1 MNCQQLKRVFAKI
14 VPENKTRLSLTW
26 TFISKWRFIPYLL
39 CTRFLPDSWL
49 YLSPYDVHSREDLNL
64 QATDCRDECDMP
76 IFLEEDIMRDVS
88 YRAIPFYVFLMTTFL
103 CYFSN
108 DLVRTCSTVLLK
120 LYLFILLPI
129 VTIFLYVSV
138 FILAS
143 AASSSWQSV
152 LDTLGMFIAV
162 TLSIAADV
170 TILYQ
175 ICIRKFTISS
185 SLRTLLETK
194 EGEDFSIMDV
204 SKKISS
210 QLKLFDNFTPQFTR
224 YFDGKTENEVF
235 QQYSGHGPHEMFHL
249 YRIPDYMERYLNSAY
264 S

>member
-1 MNCQQLKRVFAKI
+1 MNGQLLKRFLAKV
-14 VPENKTRLSLTW
+14 VPKFKLTW

-39 CTRFLPDSWL
+39 CTRFLPDSWVFI
-49 YLSPYDVHSREDLNL
+49 SPFDIHNREDL
-64 QATDCRDECDMP
+64 QPPATDCRDECDTP
-76 IFLEEDIMRDVS
+76 IFLEKDIISDVS
-88 YRAIPFYVFLMTTFL
+88 YRAIPFYVFLIATFL

-129 VTIFLYVSV
+129 ITVFLYISV

-143 AASSSWQSV
+143 AASSSWQN
-152 LDTLGMFIAV
+152 LMNALGMFVAV

-170 TILYQ
+170 TILYK
-175 ICIRKFTISS
+175 ICIRKFKLSA

-204 SKKISS
+204 SERISS
-210 QLKLFDNFTPQFTR
+210 QLKLFKGFIPQFTR
-224 YFDGKTENEVF
+224 HFDGKTENEVF
-235 QQYSGHGPHEMFHL
+235 QQYSGHGQNEMFHL
-249 YRIPDYMERYLNSAY
+249 YRIPDYMESYLHS
-264 S
+264 

>member
-14 VPENKTRLSLTW
+14 VPENMSRLTLTW

-49 YLSPYDVHSREDLNL
+49 YLSPYNVHSREDLKL
-64 QATDCRDECDMP
+64 PATDCRDECDMP

-88 YRAIPFYVFLMTTFL
+88 YRAIPFYVFLITTFL

-108 DLVRTCSTVLLK
+108 DLIRTCYTVLLK

-129 VTIFLYVSV
+129 VTVFLYVSV

-152 LDTLGMFIAV
+152 LDTLGMFMAV
-162 TLSIAADV
+162 TISIVADV

-175 ICIRKFTISS
+175 ICIRKFSISS

-224 YFDGKTENEVF
+224 HFDGKTENEVF
-235 QQYSGHGPHEMFHL
+235 QQYSGHGPYEMFHL
-249 YRIPDYMERYLNSAY
+249 YRIPDYMEKYLNS
-264 S
+264 